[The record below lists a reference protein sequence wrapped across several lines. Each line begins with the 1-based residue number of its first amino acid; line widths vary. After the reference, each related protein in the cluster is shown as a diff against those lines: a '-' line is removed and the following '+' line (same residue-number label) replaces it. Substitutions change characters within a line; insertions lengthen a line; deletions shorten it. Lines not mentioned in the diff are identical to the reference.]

1 MIHRRFLITACVGA
15 LLIALPTFSQVNFPD
30 HLIKIVIPFPPG
42 GPTDAIGRVFAREV
56 SRALGQP
63 VIVDNKAGA
72 GGLTGSADVARAPA
86 DGYTLLMNP
95 SVQVTWPSLIKQLR
109 FDPIHDFRPVAML
122 GLVPLVAVVPASG
135 PHRSVRDIVDA
146 AKEKPGKLTYASP
159 GVGSFMHLTGEFI
172 NNTAGIQT
180 THVPYKGSG
189 PAVQDV
195 LAGQV
200 QVFIT
205 TPPSVMQHVQSGK
218 LKALAVTGKTRH
230 PGMPNVP
237 TTAEAGLPTFQLES
251 WVALYAPAG
260 TPAPVITKL
269 TDSVKASLALPEVKE
284 RADTAGVELR
294 YLTPAATD
302 ALLKKELPFW
312 NKAIKSAHITLD

>member
-172 NNTAGIQT
+172 NNTTGIQT
-180 THVPYKGSG
+180 THVPYKGSA
-189 PAVQDV
+189 PAITDV
-195 LAGQV
+195 AGGHVDMMYAPLATAVPLIKGDKV
-200 QVFIT
+200 R
-205 TPPSVMQHVQSGK
+205 
-218 LKALAVTGKTRH
+218 ALAVTSARRL
-230 PGMPNVP
+230 PSLPNVP
-237 TTAEAGLPTFQLES
+237 TFAEAGFPNFEIST
-251 WVALYAPAG
+251 WYGVWAPKG
-260 TPAPVITKL
+260 TPPEVVERLNAAFRAAAES
-269 TDSVKASLALPEVKE
+269 DSVKAVLAEQGTEASPMP
-284 RADTAGVELR
+284 TAGFAQFVDSEHR
-294 YLTPAATD
+294 RWTKVIKD
-302 ALLKKELPFW
+302 AGLKPE
-312 NKAIKSAHITLD
+312 